1 MANFSVV
8 ESTLEMIR
16 QFEGL
21 SLKAYWDVSRYS
33 IGYGSGTLANGAKVK
48 STDVITKAQAEQLLT
63 RDAKEAAGYVNRYVT
78 SAINRNM
85 FDALTS
91 FVYNVGVG
99 NFLGSNLLRLV
110 NANPYDFDR
119 IGSAFREDQWTTYG
133 RGTRRQIESYAYA
146 QPGVSPDIAGFP
158 WLLLIVLA
166 LLFFNRKNRR
176 GRR

>member
-21 SLKAYWDVSRYS
+21 SLKAYWDVTRYS
-33 IGYGSGTLANGAKVK
+33 IGYGSGTLLNGVKIK
-48 STDVITKAQAEQLLT
+48 STDVITKAQAEQLLL
-63 RDAKEAAGYVNRYVT
+63 RDTKEAAGYVNRYVT

-91 FVYNVGVG
+91 FVYNVGSG
-99 NFLGSNLLRLV
+99 NFAGSNLLRLV
-110 NANPYDFDR
+110 NVNPYNFTA
-119 IGSAFREDQWTTYG
+119 IEAAFREDKWTTHN
-133 RGTRRQIESYAYA
+133 RVTRRQVEAYSYA
-146 QPGVSPDIAGFP
+146 QPGLSNDIAGFP
-158 WLLLIVLA
+158 LLLLIGIA
-166 LLFFNRKNRR
+166 LFFFTRKKRR